1 MASKKGFRLEAHF
14 DAFWGLFW
22 SRFREE
28 ITLPLECNL
37 LPEPALRGSDKH
49 KTILLYNM
57 M

>member
-1 MASKKGFRLEAHF
+1 MVSKKGSHLEVNF
-14 DAFWGLFW
+14 GAFWGLFW

-49 KTILLYNM
+49 KQYYYII
-57 M
+57 